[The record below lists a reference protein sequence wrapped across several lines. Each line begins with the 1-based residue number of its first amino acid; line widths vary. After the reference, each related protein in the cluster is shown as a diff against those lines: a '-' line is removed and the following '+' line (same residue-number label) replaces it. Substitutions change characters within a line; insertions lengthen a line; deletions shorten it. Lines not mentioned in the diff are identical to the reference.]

1 MIALDMAIE
10 FWKLLLKDRYVY
22 LGLWIQFLRE
32 RYNKSIPKDTWNLL
46 YDFIQDIG
54 TDFDKYDENGTP
66 PPQSFKR
73 C

>member
-1 MIALDMAIE
+1 VIALDMAIE

-22 LGLWIQFLRE
+22 LELWIQFLRE

-54 TDFDKYDENGTP
+54 TDFDKYDENGTHP
-66 PPQSFKR
+66 RTFER